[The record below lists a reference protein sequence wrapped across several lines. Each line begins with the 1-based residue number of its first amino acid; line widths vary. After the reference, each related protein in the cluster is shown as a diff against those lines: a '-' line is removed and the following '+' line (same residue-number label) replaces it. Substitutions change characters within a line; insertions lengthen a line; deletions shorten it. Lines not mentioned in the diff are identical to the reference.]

1 MAPSDELLTKGA
13 VELAALLRERA
24 VSSVEV
30 VEAHLRR
37 IEATNEDLAA
47 VVAVAP
53 TALEEARLADAGL
66 ARGGEGAFL
75 GVPFT
80 VKDWIEARGLPCAA
94 GQAARVGVV
103 PDEDAPVVARMRRA
117 GAILLGKT
125 NVVDGGGIHPRPNN
139 PHDHARTP
147 GSSSSGEAAVIA
159 AGGSPMG
166 LASDSGGSIRWPAHC
181 CGVAAL
187 KPTAGLV
194 PLTGHV
200 PPIGHMSDPRTT
212 IGPLAR
218 SARDLEAVLAVIA
231 GEDPGDPS
239 AVPVPPRPSS
249 TVDLRGLRVAWFT
262 DFPGASPTA
271 ETVRTVEDAA
281 RALTGRGCEVV
292 PAMPPLL
299 EESLPITEAYW
310 ARVQSRSFEE
320 WRPPWR
326 SRLTADEIEE
336 SRFRWERF
344 TRAMWRFMQRYDAVF
359 SPVAARPAPLHDG
372 WDHLEYLYTLP
383 YSLTRQPAA
392 VVPFGRSPEG
402 LPIGVQIAAR
412 AWQDHVALALAIALE
427 DARGPS

>member
-1 MAPSDELLTKGA
+1 VTSTDELLTLGA
-13 VELAALLRERA
+13 VELAALLREHT

-37 IEATNEDLAA
+37 VEETNAELNA
-47 VVAVAP
+47 VI
-53 TALEEARLADAGL
+53 ALSSKALDDARTADAAL
-66 ARGGEGAFL
+66 ARGERGAFL

-80 VKDWIEARGLPCAA
+80 VKDWIEAKGLPCAA
-94 GQAARVGVV
+94 GQPARAGFV
-103 PDEDAPVVARMRRA
+103 PEEDAPVVARMRRA

-125 NVVDGGGIHPRPNN
+125 NVTDGGGVHPRPNN
-139 PHDHARTP
+139 PHDSVRTP
-147 GSSSSGEAAVIA
+147 GSSSSGEAAVVA
-159 AGGSPMG
+159 AGGSPIG

-187 KPTAGLV
+187 KPTTGLV

-200 PPIGHMSDPRTT
+200 PRIGHISDPRTT
-212 IGPLAR
+212 IGPMAR

-231 GEDPGDPS
+231 GEDAGDPS
-239 AVPVPPRPSS
+239 AVPVPLRASS
-249 TVDLRGLRVAWFT
+249 SVELRALRVAWFVE
-262 DFPGASPTA
+262 FPGASPTP
-271 ETVRTVEDAA
+271 ETASAVEDAA
-281 RALTGRGCEVV
+281 RALAERGCKVE
-292 PAMPPLL
+292 PATPPLL

-310 ARVQSRSFEE
+310 ARVQSTSFEE

-344 TRAMWRFMQRYDAVF
+344 TRAMWRFMERYDAVL
-359 SPVAARPAPLHDG
+359 SPVAARPAPHHDDWG
-372 WDHLEYLYTLP
+372 RLEYLYTLP

-392 VVPFGRSPEG
+392 VVPYGRSPEE

-412 AWQDHVALALAIALE
+412 AWQDHVALTLAVALE
-427 DARGPS
+427 DAHS

>member
-1 MAPSDELLTKGA
+1 VRSTDELLSLGA
-13 VELAALLRERA
+13 VELAALLREHT

-37 IEATNEDLAA
+37 IEETNAELNA
-47 VVAVAP
+47 VI
-53 TALEEARLADAGL
+53 ALSPNALDDARAADAAL
-66 ARGGEGAFL
+66 ARGEYGAFL

-80 VKDWIEARGLPCAA
+80 VKDWIEAKGLPCAA
-94 GQAARVGVV
+94 GQPARAGFV
-103 PDEDAPVVARMRRA
+103 PEEDAPVVARMRRA

-125 NVVDGGGIHPRPNN
+125 NVTDGGGVHPRPNN
-139 PHDHARTP
+139 PHDSARTP

-159 AGGSPMG
+159 AGGSPIG

-187 KPTAGLV
+187 KPTTGLV

-200 PPIGHMSDPRTT
+200 PAIGHISDPRTT
-212 IGPLAR
+212 IGPMTR

-231 GEDPGDPS
+231 GEDAGDPS
-239 AVPVPPRPSS
+239 AVPVPLRASS
-249 TVDLRGLRVAWFT
+249 SVELRGLRVAWFVE
-262 DFPGASPTA
+262 FPGASATPETA
-271 ETVRTVEDAA
+271 SAVEDAA
-281 RALTGRGCEVV
+281 RALAERECKVE
-292 PAMPPLL
+292 PATPPLL
-299 EESLPITEAYW
+299 EESLPVTEAYW
-310 ARVQSRSFEE
+310 ARVQSTSFDE

-344 TRAMWRFMQRYDAVF
+344 TRAMWRFMERYDAIL
-359 SPVAARPAPLHDG
+359 SPVAARPAPPHEG
-372 WDHLEYLYTLP
+372 WDRLDYLYTLP

-392 VVPFGRSPEG
+392 VVPSGRSPEG

-412 AWQDHVALALAIALE
+412 AWQDHVALTLAVALE
-427 DARGPS
+427 DAHS